1 MNTTTTKPRRL
12 QSVAR
17 WFLGLSLGQ
26 LLRTLAWVAGVLALL
41 AWWATAGVYVASD
54 VLDAALS
61 TPRARHGLLAY
72 LGAFY
77 ITWKLIAR
85 PLLRRRRWQTVSV
98 PVHAGVAVPAARAL
112 AGDAR
117 QSQERRARHE
127 AAHAVAC
134 TWVGGRVVRVD
145 IESAGMRDGLCM
157 TEHAEK
163 RLPDNAWSR
172 LVTQVAGH
180 LVDVE
185 DGAHDYGS
193 SNDMARALE
202 SVAAILS
209 TGQRPTGYDGELTTD
224 ALFAA
229 AREAAAEAITRHS
242 QVLDDLTAALLADP
256 VRPLSGPAL
265 DRLLAPV
272 TPATPTSREE
282 SA

>member
-1 MNTTTTKPRRL
+1 MNTTITKTRRRRP
-12 QSVAR
+12 VAR
-17 WFLGLSLGQ
+17 WFLGRSLGQ
-26 LLRTLAWVAGVLALL
+26 LLHTLAWVAGAVALL
-41 AWWATAGVYVASD
+41 AWWATAGVYLASD

-61 TPRARHGLLAY
+61 TPRVRHGLLAY
-72 LGAFY
+72 VGAFY

-112 AGDAR
+112 AGEDTR
-117 QSQERRARHE
+117 QSLERRARHE

-145 IESAGMRDGLCM
+145 IESAGMREGLCV

-180 LVDVE
+180 LVDAE

-193 SNDMARALE
+193 SNDMARDLE

-209 TGQRPTGYDGELTTD
+209 TGQRPAGYDGELTTD

-229 AREAAAEAITRHS
+229 ARQAAAEAITRHA

-265 DRLLAPV
+265 DRLLG
-272 TPATPTSREE
+272 PATPTPREE